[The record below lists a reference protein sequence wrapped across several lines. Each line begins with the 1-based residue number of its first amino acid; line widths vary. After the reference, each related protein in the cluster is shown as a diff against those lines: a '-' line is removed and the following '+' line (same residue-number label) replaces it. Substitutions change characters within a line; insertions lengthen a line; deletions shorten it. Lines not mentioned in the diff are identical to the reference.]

1 MTGFSSGF
9 SLSYSGPRLP
19 TNANN
24 LKSVK
29 GKELIVE
36 QKIKK
41 ELDEGRIGGPFV
53 ARPFVNLRVSP
64 IGLVPK
70 KAPNEYR
77 MIHHLSYPEGSS
89 VNDFIDPKLCSVQYT
104 SFDAAVEIVQELGQG
119 CLLGKSDIKSAFRL
133 LPVNPDDFEL
143 LGFKFKDKFYFDKCM
158 PFGCNISCLTFEKFA
173 CFFRIC
179 CQTSLSD

>member
-53 ARPFVNLRVSP
+53 ARPFVNLRVSQKT
-64 IGLVPK
+64 ILK
-70 KAPNEYR
+70 E
-77 MIHHLSYPEGSS
+77 
-89 VNDFIDPKLCSVQYT
+89 
-104 SFDAAVEIVQELGQG
+104 
-119 CLLGKSDIKSAFRL
+119 
-133 LPVNPDDFEL
+133 DD
-143 LGFKFKDKFYFDKCM
+143 
-158 PFGCNISCLTFEKFA
+158 EKN
-173 CFFRIC
+173 
-179 CQTSLSD
+179 